1 MQRMIIKISKTI
13 FVITL
18 FVLMLSFNAFA
29 EKYTIAS
36 GKDFNARI
44 KMYLNENNSS
54 ATPEYTIK
62 AFKYSSSLDGAPI
75 DISEDGDSS
84 VLAYI
89 KDNIIYYLSD
99 DDIYLNYD
107 SSYMFDKFINLKQ
120 IDLTH
125 ISFKKVRKMNY
136 MFGNCKYLTD
146 LDMDNDE
153 TIILD
158 EMQGMFFDCQS
169 IVDLNIFMINTKN
182 VRNMNSMFFNCKNL
196 KNIFIDTSKWSINK
210 VNNFSK
216 MYNNCAMLRTNFNIK
231 AIDIDENKY
240 KQYSI
245 AGDEDKEGLL
255 KDFDYEY
262 DDYGKKSGSFP
273 VDKISETLIVSQDN
287 KNSIDNISQKDLQM
301 SKVLSVASISTNSEL
316 YLNNSNTRIG
326 KDGKVKL
333 SDWIIGQTV
342 DEIPILKEETTF
354 VDKLIPKKKNNTTKS
369 DSSRI
374 VEEEDGESQE
384 VNGILRPDYTSFSD
398 EFNNNDSLND
408 VNLKID
414 KPIFL
419 SDMSIAI
426 ILVSVVII
434 ITIGVFVFYFKNKH
448 NSDESWS

>member
-1 MQRMIIKISKTI
+1 MGRIIIKISKAI
-13 FVITL
+13 FIIKL
-18 FVLMLSFNAFA
+18 FVLMLSFNVFA
-29 EKYTIAS
+29 EKYTIAN

-153 TIILD
+153 TIFLD

-182 VRNMNSMFFNCKNL
+182 VVNMNSLFFNCKNL

-216 MYNNCAMLRTNFNIK
+216 MYYNCAMLRTNFNTK

-262 DDYGKKSGSFP
+262 DDYGKKSGSIP
-273 VDKISETLIVSQDN
+273 VDKISETLVVSQDN
-287 KNSIDNISQKDLQM
+287 KNNIDNISQKDLQM

-316 YLNNSNTRIG
+316 YLNNSNSRIG

-354 VDKLIPKKKNNTTKS
+354 VDKLIPKKKNSTTQL

-374 VEEEDGESQE
+374 VEEEDGDSQE
-384 VNGILRPDYTSFSD
+384 VNGVLRPDYTSFSN

-408 VNLKID
+408 INLKID

-419 SDMSIAI
+419 SDVSIAI

-434 ITIGVFVFYFKNKH
+434 ITIGVFAFYFKNKR
-448 NSDESWS
+448 NSDETWS

>member
-1 MQRMIIKISKTI
+1 MQKIIFKISKAI
-13 FVITL
+13 FIIKL
-18 FVLMLSFNAFA
+18 FILMLSSNVFA

-84 VLAYI
+84 VIAYI

-120 IDLTH
+120 IELSH

-182 VRNMNSMFFNCKNL
+182 VVNMNSMFFNCKNL

-216 MYNNCAMLRTNFNIK
+216 MYYNCAMLRTNFNTK

-273 VDKISETLIVSQDN
+273 VDKIFETLVVSQDN
-287 KNSIDNISQKDLQM
+287 NNSIDNISQKDLQM

-316 YLNNSNTRIG
+316 YLNNSNSRIG

-333 SDWIIGQTV
+333 SDWVIGQTV

-354 VDKLIPKKKNNTTKS
+354 VDKLIPKNKNSTTML

-374 VEEEDGESQE
+374 VEEEDGNSQE
-384 VNGILRPDYTSFSD
+384 VNGVLRPDYTSFSY

-408 VNLKID
+408 INLKID

-419 SDMSIAI
+419 SDVSIAI

-434 ITIGVFVFYFKNKH
+434 ITIGVFAFYFRNKR